1 MTAIAIDAAPPFA
14 SGGKVRGGIPIR
26 RSNGDNVLA
35 TLKTGEVVLNEKQQ
49 SMLGGDATFKAIGVP
64 GFATGGIVTP
74 SNIAN
79 VQNIIIDDKFISDA
93 VQPGDEAGTMAG
105 SRFGQGGGKQKEKVD
120 QNDGRT

>member
-64 GFATGGIVTP
+64 GFATGGIVT
-74 SNIAN
+74 SSTRSEERR
-79 VQNIIIDDKFISDA
+79 V
-93 VQPGDEAGTMAG
+93 
-105 SRFGQGGGKQKEKVD
+105 GQECD
-120 QNDGRT
+120 STCRCRWSPYR